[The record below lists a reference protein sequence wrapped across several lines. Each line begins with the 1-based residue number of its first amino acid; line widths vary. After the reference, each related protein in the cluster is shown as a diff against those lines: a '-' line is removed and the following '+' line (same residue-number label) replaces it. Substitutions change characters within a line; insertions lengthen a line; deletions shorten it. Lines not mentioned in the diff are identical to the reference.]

1 MEKIAL
7 LPGGFKPPHAGHYNM
22 AKWLAVNTDA
32 NTVIVKVGAKERD
45 GITRDMSLKLWDL
58 YRSTDSDPA
67 SNKLTIIP
75 SKHNSPVKDVYD
87 FIENDAPEGS
97 TIYLAMGEK
106 EIKTNDQRFANIYK
120 FSEPRNINF
129 ETKLVPPQAG
139 GVSGTDMR
147 DFIKSKDQYSFFE
160 FIPDHLTSE
169 QKEQAWQIV
178 TTKEV
183 SDWKPGD
190 PVSFE
195 MWTSDWNL
203 KGFGKEYD
211 SNFKNREAAVAYYKP
226 NKAEDWAFK
235 SYAYVAKKISGF
247 GGGLEEDLY
256 NPEDKVLDYMR
267 GSEWKAGMPDGPK
280 DDIPRA
286 LKYKR
291 GGKYNAATGQ
301 GGGGTMYENLS
312 KELPIEIMNT
322 PELQIQGMMGRD
334 SLEGGMLFPYEEV
347 GERSFHMKNCLI
359 PLDIVFTAHDEI
371 TNIHPNCPPCLED
384 NCPQYTGIADNVL
397 ELPGGYCQQN
407 NINIGDYIPRHGDR
421 IHNRQTSP
429 ISWEESINESR
440 GGKSELHIYDFDE
453 TIARVET
460 PIPYTVESPEGKT
473 IEKGET
479 TSVEFE
485 ETKDHLK
492 DLYGE
497 ENKINWDFKAFANL
511 INKGTLNNEVFQKL
525 LKSIQNPN
533 AKVTIL
539 TARAVGLPVT
549 KFLKDQGI
557 WAYVVPLGSTKEK
570 GQSVTGEDK
579 ANWIEKR
586 LKDITKKVIFIDDA
600 PENRKAIYTL
610 RDKYPSIEFDIENPL
625 EIEEMMGTMNNQE
638 KAKHAKNLKRLNK
651 DLKKQGDQYMEVPNY
666 LKGTLTRKLY
676 EQEKPHTISTALIN
690 NNIIPLETMNTPDE
704 QMTGMMGRDSL
715 KGGML
720 FPYNNVQRRDF
731 HMKGCKIPLDII
743 FIKQGKINNIHHNC
757 PPCKQ
762 NNCPNYSGTAD
773 NVLEFPSG
781 YCKKNNVNIGDQI
794 GLNILQQDNKMKYNL
809 KEIKYG
815 INEYGADTS
824 WEGEDGDKITLE
836 DILELTKDIKITPY
850 PTEILANVVLNWDN
864 NPEEIKRISQVEVS
878 EDYPILI
885 MVDEQ
890 GKIQWI
896 LDGNHRAKQ
905 TLDAKAK
912 TIPAK
917 LIKPSNLS
925 PQAKKIFSLNEE
937 KPGLW
942 ANIRAK
948 RKSGKPM
955 AKKGYMKEENVFTK
969 EWWKDIINE
978 ILLTEGGAPGH
989 MAHPFDLD
997 NVNSGKDLIEII
1009 EKAFESLS
1017 ITPGSV
1023 KIDGTNTSVRLIDV
1037 DGEKQFAMD
1046 RGSKKDIDVKGITK
1060 DDLTTRFKT
1069 KDGSPHGMVAAGS
1082 KVLDLFNGALS
1093 YIEDDLKKIGSWDNS
1108 DILFN
1113 TEYVAGKTNVQQYD
1127 ESFLAIHD
1135 VKEMKMIEEPSKATG
1150 KPLIKRK
1157 AINVDVNSNVFQ
1169 SLIDNFNKY
1178 AQTQGFKIYGQVAT
1192 EVIKKPAF
1200 NSALS
1205 KNYKIKTN
1213 EGDINKSLKTLLD
1226 ELDVIPKE
1234 DFIFM
1239 NGVPKEVGAVSKRVY
1254 TTILD
1259 GGNIDELFESEEDK
1273 SLAVKGFTT
1282 YLATEMLGQEV
1293 LKVLDSPMG
1302 TVDKHEGVVI
1312 RDEKIANKIFKLSGE
1327 FIRRGMTSDF

>member
-1 MEKIAL
+1 MANIAL
-7 LPGGFKPPHAGHYNM
+7 FPGSYKPPHIGHYIA
-22 AKWLAVNTDA
+22 AKQAA
-32 NTVIVKVGAKERD
+32 EIAGKVIVFVGSGERD
-45 GITRDMSLKLWDL
+45 GITQNMSVQLWKL
-58 YRSTDSDPA
+58 YTQNDPNIEITQ
-67 SNKLTIIP
+67 SE
-75 SKHNSPVKDVYD
+75 SSPVTDVYD
-87 FIENDAPEGS
+87 YVELKAKDGDIIYFIKGDKDTDDPRFKNIEKYAKKVGKNIKKRPINIPDIKSRTGKEISGRLMRAYIKSEDKISFIDGLPEG
-97 TIYLAMGEK
+97 IDGEQ
-106 EIKTNDQRFANIYK
+106 IWNI
-120 FSEPRNINF
+120 I
-129 ETKLVPPQAG
+129 T
-139 GVSGTDMR
+139 
-147 DFIKSKDQYSFFE
+147 
-160 FIPDHLTSE
+160 
-169 QKEQAWQIV
+169 
-178 TTKEV
+178 
-183 SDWKPGD
+183 
-190 PVSFE
+190 
-195 MWTSDWNL
+195 
-203 KGFGKEYD
+203 
-211 SNFKNREAAVAYYKP
+211 
-226 NKAEDWAFK
+226 
-235 SYAYVAKKISGF
+235 
-247 GGGLEEDLY
+247 GLEENFYDPNDHTY
-256 NPEDKVLDYMR
+256 DFAKS
-267 GSEWKAGMPDGPK
+267 SEWKAGMPDGHK
-280 DDIPRA
+280 EDIPRSY
-286 LKYKR
+286 KYQR
-291 GGKYNAATGQ
+291 GGIYGR
-301 GGGGTMYENLS
+301 MY
-312 KELPIEIMNT
+312 
-322 PELQIQGMMGRD
+322 
-334 SLEGGMLFPYEEV
+334 
-347 GERSFHMKNCLI
+347 
-359 PLDIVFTAHDEI
+359 
-371 TNIHPNCPPCLED
+371 
-384 NCPQYTGIADNVL
+384 
-397 ELPGGYCQQN
+397 
-407 NINIGDYIPRHGDR
+407 
-421 IHNRQTSP
+421 
-429 ISWEESINESR
+429 ESR
-440 GGKSELHIYDFDE
+440 GGESELHIYDFDE

-460 PIPYTVESPEGKT
+460 PIPYTVESPEGKI

-479 TSVEFE
+479 TSIEFE
-485 ETKDHLK
+485 KTKDDLK
-492 DLYGE
+492 DSYGE
-497 ENKINWDFKAFANL
+497 NIKINWDFKAFAKL
-511 INKGTLNNEVFQKL
+511 ISKGTLNNKIFQKL
-525 LKSIQNPN
+525 LKSIENPN

-549 KFLKDQGI
+549 QFLKDQGI
-557 WAYVVPLGSTKEK
+557 WAYVVPLGLNKEK

-610 RDKYPSIEFDIENPL
+610 RDKYPNIEFDVENPL
-625 EIEEMMGTMNNQE
+625 EIEEMMGTMDNQE

-651 DLKKQGDQYMEVPNY
+651 DLKKQGDQYMEVPDY

-704 QMTGMMGRDSL
+704 QMTGMIGRDSL

-781 YCKKNNVNIGDQI
+781 YCKKNNVNVGDQI

-809 KEIKYG
+809 KE
-815 INEYGADTS
+815 
-824 WEGEDGDKITLE
+824 
-836 DILELTKDIKITPY
+836 
-850 PTEILANVVLNWDN
+850 
-864 NPEEIKRISQVEVS
+864 
-878 EDYPILI
+878 
-885 MVDEQ
+885 
-890 GKIQWI
+890 
-896 LDGNHRAKQ
+896 
-905 TLDAKAK
+905 
-912 TIPAK
+912 
-917 LIKPSNLS
+917 
-925 PQAKKIFSLNEE
+925 
-937 KPGLW
+937 
-942 ANIRAK
+942 
-948 RKSGKPM
+948 
-955 AKKGYMKEENVFTK
+955 ENVFTK
-969 EWWKDIINE
+969 KWWKEIINE
-978 ILLTEGGAPGH
+978 VLLTEGGAPGH

-997 NVNSGKDLIEII
+997 NVNSGKDLIEIMK
-1009 EKAFESLS
+1009 KAFESLQQN
-1017 ITPGSV
+1017 PGSV
-1023 KIDGTNTSVRLIDV
+1023 KIDGTNTSVRLINV

-1069 KDGSPHGMVAAGS
+1069 KDGSPHGMVAAGG
-1082 KVLDLFNGALS
+1082 KVLDLFNGALP
-1093 YIEDDLKKIGSWDNS
+1093 YIENNLKQIGSWDNS

-1113 TEYVAGKTNVQQYD
+1113 TEYVEGTTNVQEYD
-1127 ESFLAIHD
+1127 ENFLAIHD

-1327 FIRRGMTSDF
+1327 FIRRGMVSDF